1 MAFYNNVLSVLVLL
15 PLCWFNGGLAAVR
28 SDNAVHRPAFLVAA
42 SASAALAFGI
52 SYFSLWFHSTTTAT
66 VYSLVGSLN
75 KVPLA
80 VLGLVVFKT
89 PATPLNLASVA
100 IGLVAASMRAAFSK
114 LSRPHRCC
122 HRRLTPIL
130 PVRPGHAPHTP
141 RCRPAVHGGP
151 PGRGG

>member
-1 MAFYNNVLSVLVLL
+1 MVFYNNILSVLVLL

-42 SASAALAFGI
+42 TASAAPSFGI
-52 SYFSLWFHSTTTAT
+52 SYFSLWFLSTTTAT

-89 PATPLNLASVA
+89 PATPLNLVSVA
-100 IGLVAASMRAAFSK
+100 IGLVASGVFVFAKQA
-114 LSRPHRCC
+114 P
-122 HRRLTPIL
+122 L
-130 PVRPGHAPHTP
+130 PSLEDRD
-141 RCRPAVHGGP
+141 GG
-151 PGRGG
+151 GVGVVGGKP